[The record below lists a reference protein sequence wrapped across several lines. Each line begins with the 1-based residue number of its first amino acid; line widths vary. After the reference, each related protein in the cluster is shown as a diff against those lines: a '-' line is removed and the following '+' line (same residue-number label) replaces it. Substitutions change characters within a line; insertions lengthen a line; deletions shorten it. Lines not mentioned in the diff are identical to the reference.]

1 MEIKNLY
8 SLTLHEIIL
17 YSIKLYE
24 ETKEI
29 EKEYPN
35 YKNWFIHK
43 QIKELLEGKRDI
55 LFVEKDNKIIAL
67 ACLKKNENKICTL
80 YVKEEYRKQK
90 IGTKLLEES
99 MKYLKTTKPF
109 ITISENK
116 LSMFKSFINKYKW
129 EIIEVNNNVYN
140 HKEYCLNGYIT
151 KKSYTK

>member
-55 LFVEKDNKIIAL
+55 LFVEKDYKIIAL

>member
-1 MEIKNLY
+1 MEIKSLY